1 MENNLFLCDMLIH
14 NINIL
19 RDCNERLQTK
29 ADISDALCA
38 VDAAIDEVS
47 TDRVKEMLHTAKD
60 LLTYYHFL
68 VDLISID
75 KPKI

>member
-29 ADISDALCA
+29 ADISDGICA
-38 VDAAIDEVS
+38 IEEAMDETS
-47 TDRVKEMLHTAKD
+47 SDRTREMLHTAKD
-60 LLTYYHFL
+60 LLMHYHFL